1 VSTSPDPALPP
12 TPTLDA
18 AVAAVTGAVTLARL
32 TAGALAT
39 GEDALDRP
47 PAGLP
52 VVLALTLTGHLEG
65 TVTLAVND
73 ELADRLEYAASASG
87 TAEAL
92 APVAAALVAALAR
105 SGPVDATPLVEV
117 EADAWPAGP
126 GVSTAIL
133 TMAPEDDADGSEGEG
148 ETPEPGLA
156 LAFALTVAPAEEEDL
171 TDGSVSGTGQSSLST
186 SAPAGITS
194 YVPSA
199 NRPGGAPLT
208 PEGRR
213 LGAVEVDVA
222 GVLGETTVALH
233 ELLTWLPG
241 VIVSLHRDVGMPVD
255 VRIDDATVAHA
266 EIVVVDE
273 RYALRVLDVEARAQA
288 RVAAD
293 RTSDMR
299 GDSSP

>member
-1 VSTSPDPALPP
+1 VSTSPDPDRPP
-12 TPTLDA
+12 SQTLEA
-18 AVAAVTGAVTLARL
+18 AVTAVTGAVTLARL

-39 GEDALDRP
+39 GEDAPDRP
-47 PAGLP
+47 PTGLT
-52 VVLALTLTGHLEG
+52 VVLALSLTGRLEG

-73 ELADRLEYAASASG
+73 ELADRLEYAATASG
-87 TAEAL
+87 PAEAL

-105 SGPVDATPLVEV
+105 SGAVDATPLVEV

-126 GVSTAIL
+126 GVSTAVL
-133 TMAPEDDADGSEGEG
+133 TMAPEGDADESEE
-148 ETPEPGLA
+148 PEPGLA
-156 LAFALTVAPAEEEDL
+156 LAFALTVVPVAEDDL
-171 TDGSVSGTGQSSLST
+171 TDGSVTGRGQSALST

-199 NRPGGAPLT
+199 NRPGGVPLT
-208 PEGRR
+208 AEGRR

-273 RYALRVLDVEARAQA
+273 RYALRVLDVVARVQA